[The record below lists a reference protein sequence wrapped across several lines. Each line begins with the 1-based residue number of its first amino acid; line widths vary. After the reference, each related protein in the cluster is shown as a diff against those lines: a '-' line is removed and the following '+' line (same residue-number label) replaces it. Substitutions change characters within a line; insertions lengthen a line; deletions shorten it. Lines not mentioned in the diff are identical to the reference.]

1 MQPALPKGSLVSVQ
15 ETSRPPLWWT
25 FFFHPSEV
33 SLRITVNG
41 ETEEITEGLTLL
53 DFIIGLGLDPGVVVA
68 ELNRDIVARDNFA
81 AVRLNPGDSLELLHF
96 VGGG

>member
-1 MQPALPKGSLVSVQ
+1 MQPILPKGSLVSLQKPHV
-15 ETSRPPLWWT
+15 RPSGGRFL
-25 FFFHPSEV
+25 FIFSEV
-33 SLRITVNG
+33 SMRITVNG

-53 DFIIGLGLDPGVVVA
+53 DLIRERGLNPDVVVA

>member
-1 MQPALPKGSLVSVQ
+1 M
-15 ETSRPPLWWT
+15 
-25 FFFHPSEV
+25 H
-33 SLRITVNG
+33 ITVNG
-41 ETEEITEGLTLL
+41 ESEDITEGLTLL
-53 DFIIGLGLDPGVVVA
+53 DLIIERGLDPGSVVA